1 MDHVTPD
8 DREGEEV
15 ADGVYLAD
23 LAESRRA
30 CMKHWRVEPGATLP
44 VHSHTND
51 QIGYV
56 ISGELTAIVDG
67 EEREL
72 EPGDSY
78 AFPGEELHGAENRGD
93 EPAVG
98 IGVLSPPREE
108 PDWGTP
114 VEQPES
120 AESAGR
126 VGAGGG
132 SERSDVASAEC
143 DD

>member
-23 LAESRRA
+23 LAESERA

-44 VHSHTND
+44 THRHAND
-51 QIGYV
+51 QIGFV
-56 ISGELTAIVDG
+56 ISGELTAIVEG
-67 EEREL
+67 EEHEL

-78 AFPGEELHGAENRGD
+78 AFPGKELHGAENRGD

-108 PDWGTP
+108 PDWGTE
-114 VEQPES
+114 VER
-120 AESAGR
+120 AESATRMDTER
-126 VGAGGG
+126 VEGPA
-132 SERSDVASAEC
+132 AAEC